1 MKKKFLAIM
10 FLTGILLAASNVCS
24 EIMDLG
30 TVGRVYPI
38 AEKDCL
44 NEIREKAR
52 KLDWNK
58 IREEGIEKAKNY
70 KPENLSK
77 LPKATR
83 DRTFMVDMSYTL
95 ENDIPDSDGGII
107 YPGGYRFNPLE
118 YIDYPIQ
125 LVVIDGNDSDQVA
138 WFQNSPYAD
147 DYRVRLL
154 ITDGYHVELR
164 KKLKRPVYYAHRLIV
179 ERLQLDRL
187 PCIVIQKGLHMEV
200 REIAIESENQ

>member
-1 MKKKFLAIM
+1 MKKSVLAVM
-10 FLTGILLAASNVCS
+10 FLTGILLAASNVCG

-44 NEIREKAR
+44 VEIREKAK

-58 IREEGIEKAKNY
+58 IKEESIEKAKNY
-70 KPENLSK
+70 KPENLVK
-77 LPKATR
+77 LPNATQ
-83 DRTFMVDMSYTL
+83 DRTFLVDMSYTL
-95 ENDIPDSDGGII
+95 ENDIPDRDGKIL
-107 YPGGYRFNPLE
+107 YPKGYRFNPLE
-118 YIDYPIQ
+118 YINYPIQ
-125 LVVIDGNDSDQVA
+125 LVVIDGSDSDQVA
-138 WFQNSPYAD
+138 WFQNSPYAK

-179 ERLQLDRL
+179 ERLQLDKL
-187 PCIVIQKGLHMEV
+187 PCIVIQKGVHMEV
-200 REIAIESENQ
+200 KEIAIVSENK